1 MRPLLIAL
9 AILLAIRISIHA
21 DGPPAAASASA
32 AAASAGNA
40 SSRARVS
47 SSFSVCVYCGAS
59 DLVDAKYPA
68 AARALGAGLAR
79 RGWTLV
85 YGGNDAGLMGAVA
98 RGARENGGRVV
109 GVIPKFIRAW
119 NPSYDDY
126 DELLVVT
133 TMAERK
139 LVLQT
144 RSDAFVVLPGGL
156 GTLDEFADT
165 VELRQLALLEKPII
179 LFNQD
184 GYYDAIIAFVEHG
197 IREKFTQ
204 ESIRAKFSVASTTEE
219 LLAQL
224 DAAAR
229 ARPAPAGG
237 QKRKSS
243 EP

>member
-1 MRPLLIAL
+1 MRHPVIAL
-9 AILLAIRISIHA
+9 ALLLAIRVPVPA
-21 DGPPAAASASA
+21 DAPPSAAPAPAATAAATAAASASP
-32 AAASAGNA
+32 
-40 SSRARVS
+40 RARVAAG
-47 SSFSVCVYCGAS
+47 FSVCVYCGAS

-68 AARALGAGLAR
+68 AARALGKGLAR

-85 YGGNDAGLMGAVA
+85 YGGGGTGLMGAVA
-98 RGARENGGRVV
+98 RGAREHGGRVA

-126 DELLVVT
+126 DELFVVT

-144 RSDAFVVLPGGL
+144 RADAFVVLPGGL

-184 GYYDAIIAFVEHG
+184 GYYDALIAFIEHG
-197 IREKFTQ
+197 IREKFTR
-204 ESIRAKFSVASTTEE
+204 ESFRGKFSVAGTMEE
-219 LLAQL
+219 LLTQL
-224 DAAAR
+224 DTAAR
-229 ARPAPAGG
+229 ARPAPPGG
-237 QKRKSS
+237 I
-243 EP
+243 